1 MKRVFSILLATVMAV
16 SMMAVPAFAASEP
29 VEDPDHGS
37 YDWSATG
44 VEVVTGKDK
53 SGNSVWVRGTSNN
66 SPVKELSECPKMD
79 YVKTIDGVTFS
90 NYIRHTTANT
100 KDAAGNTITI
110 YKVYIGL
117 DGAIRSDKGNVEFMT
132 SPSTPFN
139 YQNDALVKTH
149 NGAVNPCMDMNHYK
163 TNTVRFKDS
172 IRNTYSSLSDIGITP
187 YADGGNYGRANDGT
201 WKSGLTWVFGRYQ
214 SGEKSNGSYGAI
226 YPIRVNQGDTVIYFQ
241 VSVTDATNYSGQRV
255 VDNSISAPPVS
266 DPVTVAPAKEA
277 TAKPNKAPIYIN
289 NVLTEFEA
297 YNINGNNY
305 FKLRDVALAL
315 RGTEK
320 QFQVIWNPSF
330 KTVIDGKSIRGAV
343 DMTSNKG
350 YTPVGGEMAR
360 GDGLEKHAVLTSSPI
375 LKDGIQVTSVVGYN
389 IKDNNF
395 FKLRDLGDLF
405 DFNVSWDGER
415 GCIIVNTAE
424 SYDPSN

>member
-100 KDAAGNTITI
+100 KDAAGNTISI
-110 YKVYIGL
+110 CKVYIGL
-117 DGAIRSDKGNVEFMT
+117 DGAIRSDKGDVEFMT

-139 YQNDALVKTH
+139 YQNDSLVKTH
-149 NGAVNPCMDMNHYK
+149 GGAVNPCMDMNHYK

-172 IRNTYSSLSDIGITP
+172 MRNTYSSLSDIGITP

-226 YPIRVNQGDTVIYFQ
+226 YPIRVNQGENTIYFM
-241 VSVTDATNYSGQRV
+241 VSVTNATNFSGQRV
-255 VDNSISAPPVS
+255 VDNPVTTPPVS
-266 DPVTVAPAKEA
+266 EPVTVAPAKEA

-320 QFQVIWNPSF
+320 QFEVGWDSEKNAISLSSRTPYS
-330 KTVIDGKSIRGAV
+330 GKAGSIS
-343 DMTSNKG
+343 TSNQQRKASRTNSAI
-350 YTPVGGEMAR
+350 YV
-360 GDGLEKHAVLTSSPI
+360 DGAKTDFTAYQI
-375 LKDGIQVTSVVGYN
+375 NG
-389 IKDNNF
+389 NNF
-395 FKLRDLGDLF
+395 FKLRDLGKT
-405 DFNVSWDGER
+405 FNFYVGWDNATQS
-415 GCIIVNTAE
+415 ITIDTTKD
-424 SYDPSN
+424 YQ

>member
-90 NYIRHTTANT
+90 NYIHHTTANT

-117 DGAIRSDKGNVEFMT
+117 NGAIRSDKGNVEFMT

-226 YPIRVNQGDTVIYFQ
+226 YPIRVNQGDTVTYFQ

-255 VDNSISAPPVS
+255 TESNPVTPAPS
-266 DPVTVAPAKEA
+266 TDPVTVAPAKEA
-277 TAKPNKAPIYIN
+277 TAQPTTSPIYIN
-289 NVLTEFEA
+289 NVKTNFEA

-315 RGTEK
+315 RGTQK
-320 QFQVIWNPSF
+320 QFEVGWDGEKNAISLSS
-330 KTVIDGKSIRGAV
+330 KTPYSGKAGTVSTSKQQRKASRTNSAIYVDGVK
-343 DMTSNKG
+343 
-350 YTPVGGEMAR
+350 
-360 GDGLEKHAVLTSSPI
+360 
-375 LKDGIQVTSVVGYN
+375 KDFTAYQING
-389 IKDNNF
+389 NNF
-395 FKLRDLGDLF
+395 FKLRDLGQTL
-405 DFNVSWDGER
+405 DFNVGWDSATQSVTIDTTR
-415 GCIIVNTAE
+415 D
-424 SYDPSN
+424 Y

>member
-16 SMMAVPAFAASEP
+16 SMMAVPAFAADE
-29 VEDPDHGS
+29 
-37 YDWSATG
+37 W
-44 VEVVTGKDK
+44 VTSKDK
-53 SGNSVWVRGTSNN
+53 WGYEIYVKGNGYLNN
-66 SPVKELSECPKMD
+66 EVSPLSECPKMD

-90 NYIRHTTANT
+90 NYIRHTTAKTTDYAENP
-100 KDAAGNTITI
+100 ITI

-117 DGAIRSDKGNVEFMT
+117 DGAMRSDKGAVEFMT
-132 SPSTPFN
+132 DPGKEFN
-139 YQNDALVKTH
+139 NINENAKTQKGGH
-149 NGAVNPCMDMNHYK
+149 INSCSDLNMYK
-163 TNTVRFKDS
+163 TNSAYLKNVKNFDGQRGL
-172 IRNTYSSLSDIGITP
+172 TYLTDIGITP
-187 YADGGNYGRANDGT
+187 YANGDRNMDGT
-201 WKSGLTWVFGRYQ
+201 WNEGLTWVFGRCDDL
-214 SGEKSNGSYGAI
+214 GKKSNGSYTAV
-226 YPIRVNQGDTVIYFQ
+226 YPIRVNQGENTIYFM
-241 VSVTDATNYSGQRV
+241 VSVSNATNYSGQRV

>member
-16 SMMAVPAFAASEP
+16 SMMAVPAFAGEVNGTNS
-29 VEDPDHGS
+29 VTS
-37 YDWSATG
+37 STG
-44 VEVVTGKDK
+44 YENRVLTKDK
-53 SGNSVWVRGTSNN
+53 WGYDCYIKNN
-66 SPVKELSECPKMD
+66 GGMNNYVAPLSEAPAMD

-90 NYIRHTTANT
+90 NYIRHTTAKT
-100 KDAAGNTITI
+100 EDEAGNIISI

-117 DGAIRSDKGNVEFMT
+117 NGAMRSDKGEVEFMT
-132 SPSTPFN
+132 APSQPYNT
-139 YQNDALVKTH
+139 L
-149 NGAVNPCMDMNHYK
+149 NGYIKSTRGFYVNACSDLNMFK
-163 TNTVRFKDS
+163 TNTPMLMGSASFDLDYL
-172 IRNTYSSLSDIGITP
+172 TDIGITP
-187 YADGGNYGRANDGT
+187 YADGGSDGRAMDGT
-201 WKSGLTWVFGRYQ
+201 WKAGLTWVFGRYEN
-214 SGEKSNGSYGAI
+214 GEKSNGSYGAI
-226 YPIRVNQGDTVIYFQ
+226 YPIRVNQGDTVTYYQ
-241 VSVTDATNYSGQRV
+241 VAVTDATNYSGQRV

-405 DFNVSWDGER
+405 DFNVSWDGDR
-415 GCIIVNTAE
+415 RCIIVNTAE